1 MATPS
6 PYKEIKKMSIK
17 TLAGKRVTKKT
28 KFLDEEIVIKKL
40 SIADVELIQTTAKA
54 IEDANN
60 AYQEAL
66 KQYELD
72 LAAAKADGTESPVRP
87 EEPEQQDTF
96 AVLKTIIRSATEDGE
111 SLTDEDFQNFALDDL
126 TKLSEEIMNFSGV
139 GEKARKGK

>member
-1 MATPS
+1 
-6 PYKEIKKMSIK
+6 MSIK
-17 TLAGKRVTKKT
+17 TLAGKRVTKKVV
-28 KFLDEEIVIKKL
+28 FLGEEIIIKKL

-54 IEDANN
+54 LEDTNN
-60 AYQEAL
+60 VHLESL

-72 LAAAKADGTESPVRP
+72 LAKAKADDTELPVRP

-111 SLTDEDFQNFALDDL
+111 SLTDEDFQSFALDDL

-139 GEKARKGK
+139 GEKGRKGK

>member
-1 MATPS
+1 
-6 PYKEIKKMSIK
+6 MSIK
-17 TLAGKRVTKKT
+17 TLAGKRVTKKAL
-28 KFLDEEIVIKKL
+28 FLGEEIIIKKL

-60 AYQEAL
+60 EYLEAL

-72 LAAAKADGTESPVRP
+72 LAKAKADDTELPVRP

-111 SLTDEDFQNFALDDL
+111 SLTDDDFQNFALDDL

>member
-6 PYKEIKKMSIK
+6 PYKEIKMSIK
-17 TLAGKRVTKKT
+17 TLAGKRVTKKVL
-28 KFLDEEIVIKKL
+28 FLGEEIIIKKL
-40 SIADVELIQTTAKA
+40 SIADVELIQNTAKA
-54 IEDANN
+54 IEAANN
-60 AYQEAL
+60 EYLEEL

-72 LAAAKADGTESPVRP
+72 LAKAKADDTELPVRP

-96 AVLKTIIRSATEDGE
+96 AVLKTILRSATEDGE

>member
-17 TLAGKRVTKKT
+17 TLAGKRVTKKVV
-28 KFLDEEIVIKKL
+28 FLGEEIIIKKL

-54 IEDANN
+54 LEDANN
-60 AYQEAL
+60 AHLESL

-72 LAAAKADGTESPVRP
+72 LAKAKADDTELPVRP

-139 GEKARKGK
+139 GEKGRKGK

>member
-17 TLAGKRVTKKT
+17 TLAGKRVTKKAL
-28 KFLDEEIVIKKL
+28 FLGEEIIIKKL

-60 AYQEAL
+60 EYLEAL

-72 LAAAKADGTESPVRP
+72 LAKAKADDTELPVRP

-111 SLTDEDFQNFALDDL
+111 SLTDDDFQNFALDDL

>member
-1 MATPS
+1 
-6 PYKEIKKMSIK
+6 MSIK
-17 TLAGKRVTKKT
+17 TLAGKRVTKKVV
-28 KFLDEEIVIKKL
+28 FLSEEIVIKKL

-54 IEDANN
+54 LEDTNN
-60 AYQEAL
+60 VHLESL

-72 LAAAKADGTESPVRP
+72 LAKAKADDTELPVRP

-111 SLTDEDFQNFALDDL
+111 SLTDEDFQSFALDDL

-139 GEKARKGK
+139 GEKGRKGK